1 MSFAI
6 THFAVGAAIATL
18 VLGVVAPRS
27 RFKGTAIV
35 ASGIWAM
42 IPDVEKIAPTYADRF
57 DVVYDLLS
65 TDLFWFHG
73 TLDVLDP
80 SDSALI
86 AAAAVG
92 LWLLVTLFVE
102 ISGFLR
108 AALAERSTRRT
119 EHGLGPGD

>member
-6 THFAVGAAIATL
+6 THFAVGAAVATL

-27 RFKGTAIV
+27 RFKGTAIMI
-35 ASGIWAM
+35 SGVWAM
-42 IPDVEKIAPTYADRF
+42 IPDLEKIAPTYASRLE
-57 DVVYDLLS
+57 VVYDLFS
-65 TDLFWFHG
+65 TNLFWFHG

-80 SDSALI
+80 SDSALV

-92 LWLLVTLFVE
+92 VWLLVTLSVE
-102 ISGFLR
+102 ISGYLW
-108 AALAERSTRRT
+108 AALAERNRRRT